1 MTSAFEGSPQPP
13 ASLTAEP
20 ERFSDQ
26 AWDLL
31 LSAQDVARR
40 WRHGDLDVEHLLQV
54 LFADPR
60 YQADVAALSLPR
72 DRLLDQLESFLAE
85 QPTARGQD
93 LFIGEDLERLLESA
107 DRVRGLWGSRLIDLT
122 HLMIAIG
129 RDPRIGEDLLSRFGL
144 TSDRLE
150 AELRR
155 APDPRPGGAIHPPL
169 TSTFASGFLHPSA
182 AACSCSND
190 RSHA

>member
-60 YQADVAALSLPR
+60 YQAEVAALSLPR
-72 DRLLDQLESFLAE
+72 DRLLDQLETFLAE

-129 RDPRIGEDLLSRFGL
+129 RDPRG
-144 TSDRLE
+144 
-150 AELRR
+150 RR
-155 APDPRPGGAIHPPL
+155 RVPR
-169 TSTFASGFLHPSA
+169 
-182 AACSCSND
+182 D
-190 RSHA
+190 ERVE